1 MASCDSSCAVL
12 GDINMI
18 DKHEVMINRRNA
30 IIVLYGLMK
39 DVFDRCYYDCLEKTQ
54 GMPFTFFIRA
64 GQDGT
69 GTYRAIE
76 SITTGLRWRL
86 VQAPIIC
93 KGEFKAVFLEQ
104 CEELGLSMAASLE
117 AGII

>member
-39 DVFDRCYYDCLEKTQ
+39 DVL
-54 GMPFTFFIRA
+54 
-64 GQDGT
+64 
-69 GTYRAIE
+69 
-76 SITTGLRWRL
+76 
-86 VQAPIIC
+86 
-93 KGEFKAVFLEQ
+93 
-104 CEELGLSMAASLE
+104 
-117 AGII
+117 AGIIRIIIRN